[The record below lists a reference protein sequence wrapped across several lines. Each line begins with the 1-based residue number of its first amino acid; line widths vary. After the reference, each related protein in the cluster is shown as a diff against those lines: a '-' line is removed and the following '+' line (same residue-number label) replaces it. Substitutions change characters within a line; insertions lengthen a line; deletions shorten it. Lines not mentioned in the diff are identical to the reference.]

1 MDLSGSALFYY
12 EAYERE
18 IDSDDWVFGHWIWR
32 PLSPVPSAG
41 MATNVS
47 PPTLPLVGEVL
58 GFDVVVFDDYLEHS
72 PLSCNSVAAALPV
85 NSHCLLDSLD
95 SALDAVNSGVFRGCE
110 EGVYRIYKVS
120 ILRANR

>member
-58 GFDVVVFDDYLEHS
+58 GFDVEPAGSLFNGILDRAARDFNPGTRPRRGKTLFPIMAFRS
-72 PLSCNSVAAALPV
+72 FAALPV
-85 NSHCLLDSLD
+85 S
-95 SALDAVNSGVFRGCE
+95 
-110 EGVYRIYKVS
+110 
-120 ILRANR
+120 